1 MAEGQLLS
9 GLVCA
14 LLVGLLVLLL
24 SVPPVP
30 HQRRTPAG
38 GFTARKS
45 PAQKSTAQ
53 RSSAR
58 SPAQSC
64 SAERSAPPRAPDAAR
79 LLDLTAAMLRAGV
92 GIDAAV
98 RRLAEDV
105 PGCAPLGRVHRG
117 LAAGQQWK
125 HAWSCVAGDTQL
137 REYGQELAFAHA
149 TGAPTAELLELTAT
163 QARRRRRR
171 AVEEQAARLGVQMV
185 LPLGLCFLPGFILIG
200 VIPVVLGMVQE
211 LT

>member
-1 MAEGQLLS
+1 
-9 GLVCA
+9 
-14 LLVGLLVLLL
+14 
-24 SVPPVP
+24 
-30 HQRRTPAG
+30 
-38 GFTARKS
+38 
-45 PAQKSTAQ
+45 
-53 RSSAR
+53 
-58 SPAQSC
+58 
-64 SAERSAPPRAPDAAR
+64 
-79 LLDLTAAMLRAGV
+79 MLRAGV

>member
-1 MAEGQLLS
+1 MAEWQLLS

-14 LLVGLLVLLL
+14 LLVGLLVLLV

-30 HQRRTPAG
+30 RQRRTPAG
-38 GFTARKS
+38 GFA
-45 PAQKSTAQ
+45 AQKFTAQ

-64 SAERSAPPRAPDAAR
+64 SAERSASPRAPDAAT

-98 RRLAEDV
+98 QRLGEDV
-105 PGCAPLGRVHRG
+105 PGCAPLARVHRG

-125 HAWSCVAGDTQL
+125 HAWSCVAGDTPL